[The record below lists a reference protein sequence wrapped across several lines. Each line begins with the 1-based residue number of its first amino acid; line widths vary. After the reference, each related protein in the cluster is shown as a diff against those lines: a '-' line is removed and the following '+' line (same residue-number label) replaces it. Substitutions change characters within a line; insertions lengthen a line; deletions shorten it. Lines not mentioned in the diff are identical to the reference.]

1 MVKLEFTNAFNR
13 VRRDTILIS
22 VADKMPELYC
32 FVHASLD
39 CSPQLSYGND
49 IIASAEGYQQ
59 GDSLSNVE
67 YCDVVQ
73 PTLMETTSRTK
84 LGYVDDTNL
93 EGRISA
99 VANDVQHIID
109 SFPTTGLILNAH
121 KCEIISNNF
130 DQIDKFP
137 VFKDF
142 RRVAKEDLILLGAPI
157 LEGKAVDKA
166 LIAKITD
173 LERSVER
180 LSLLP
185 PHYALCLLKNA
196 LAMPKLRYILRTSP
210 CAGNYCLLSTTCCA
224 VVCQQ
229 F

>member
-1 MVKLEFTNAFNR
+1 M
-13 VRRDTILIS
+13 
-22 VADKMPELYC
+22 
-32 FVHASLD
+32 
-39 CSPQLSYGND
+39 
-49 IIASAEGYQQ
+49 
-59 GDSLSNVE
+59 
-67 YCDVVQ
+67 
-73 PTLMETTSRTK
+73 
-84 LGYVDDTNL
+84 DDTNL

-99 VANDVQHIID
+99 VANDIQHIID

-121 KCEIISNNF
+121 KCEIIVNNF

-142 RRVAKEDLILLGAPI
+142 RRIAKEDQTLLGASI

-185 PHYALCLLKNA
+185 AHDALCLLKNA
-196 LAMPKLRYILRTSP
+196 LAIPKHLYILRTSP
-210 CAGNYCLLSTTCCA
+210 YAGNPTVYFRQRVTQWLSKI
-224 VVCQQ
+224 VNDDLNE
-229 F
+229 